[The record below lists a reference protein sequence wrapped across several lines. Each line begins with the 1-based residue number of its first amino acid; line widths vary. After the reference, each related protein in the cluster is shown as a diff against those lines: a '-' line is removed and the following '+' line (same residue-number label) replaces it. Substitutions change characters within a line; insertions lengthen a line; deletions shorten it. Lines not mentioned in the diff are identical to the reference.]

1 MGVFLLCLLKTK
13 TQVVFFVLIIRHKA
27 GRYID
32 DDPFIGHGTIHLN
45 PMQVVFFHQNDIV
58 GLQLISFSFYIIL
71 YISADKD
78 GNLMELVIVELIL
91 LHQLV
96 GQMKDAEI
104 TVQISFF
111 FIISH
116 SFSFIMFL
124 YVSLHMLV
132 SLYSSICNV

>member
-1 MGVFLLCLLKTK
+1 
-13 TQVVFFVLIIRHKA
+13 
-27 GRYID
+27 
-32 DDPFIGHGTIHLN
+32 
-45 PMQVVFFHQNDIV
+45 
-58 GLQLISFSFYIIL
+58 
-71 YISADKD
+71 
-78 GNLMELVIVELIL
+78 VELIL